1 MYLLKFVQWDR
12 TVNVGVFDTEKDI
25 YDFLSVMPY
34 FEKTVDTY
42 EGSEFTNYTLKKEE
56 LPIYDEIEFNNHIY
70 ILTKYMFNED
80 DIVDVEWER
89 IQNFSIKNETSEL
102 AIGSTRVDAYV
113 VENAEV
119 KTYIEQREELAE
131 KLLAEFDRRGIKAER
146 TFRDSEDGEA
156 VCAYN
161 EDGSLYSMIYLDPSA
176 INGMKLG
183 KLDEMIDGEYN
194 YDWTSDEDY

>member
-56 LPIYDEIEFNNHIY
+56 LPIYEEIEFNNHIY

-80 DIVDVEWER
+80 DVVDVDWER
-89 IQNFSIKNETSEL
+89 IQNYSVKADTPEL
-102 AIGSTRVDAYV
+102 ATGSTRVDAYV
-113 VENAEV
+113 VDNTEV
-119 KTYIEQREELAE
+119 KAYIEQREELAE
-131 KLLAEFDRRGIKAER
+131 KLLEEFKNKGLKAER
-146 TFRDSEDGEA
+146 TFRNSEDGEA

-161 EDGSLYSMIYLDPSA
+161 EDGSLYSLIYLDPSA
-176 INGMKLG
+176 INGMKRG
-183 KLDEMIDGEYN
+183 KLKEMISGEYN
-194 YDWTSDEDY
+194 FEWSEN